1 MSCCSDCSKTGGH
14 CGSGNSKSTVDPRG
28 GLGRLGV
35 FDLYEW
41 TEPYLLG
48 EPQPAF
54 EGQRSSS
61 AGPLTLTPAD
71 RILAS
76 TRAELEEQRKF
87 EEGFLG
93 ISGDTWLMIGAGV
106 VVVGALMGGRRR

>member
-1 MSCCSDCSKTGGH
+1 MACCSDCAKTGGH
-14 CGSGNSKSTVDPRG
+14 CGGKSTVDPRG

-61 AGPLTLTPAD
+61 AGPQTATPAD

-76 TRAELEEQRKF
+76 TRAELAQQQEW